1 MSSEGTGL
9 GEGRARRAD
18 AGEQRPLTS
27 VSTRQRHIAEL
38 ARKYAGSPLTTLS
51 HHLDLLWL
59 WEAYGEIKNST
70 PGVDGQTLADYGENL
85 EANLKSLLER
95 AKSGRYQAPPVKRVH
110 IPKNETETRPIG
122 MPTVEDKVLQRAIK
136 KLLDAVYEQEFLD
149 CSFGFRPGRST
160 HQALGAL
167 REALMAKDGGWVL
180 DVDVRKFFDTI
191 PRQKLREVLSRRI
204 GDGVITKLIHK
215 WLKAGVWEAGEVT
228 YPEAGTPQGGI
239 ISPALSNVFLHEVL
253 DGWFEFEIKPKL
265 RGTAVLIRYA
275 DDFVVVCEHRDD
287 AEALAMSLAAEVSE
301 AWYDLVA
308 QRHEDIDLIVMIDV
322 ESIFDIAVFD
332 HNLCDA
338 PRIAEDGH
346 QPPMLVFRLLQQRG
360 QFEFPIGLAAHFRLI
375 QLAGCRQR
383 GEHLARAGQR
393 SRAARGGPGRARPVP
408 ATRLRPRH
416 RAGPRCRRRHR
427 RRLGRGPPRAARLR
441 QRVRRRPPPV
451 GRGPA
456 RAERHRGPAGRA
468 RRCPPHPRAPAAP
481 GRRPCRM
488 ATVGRR
494 GARSDDQLAAPAGR
508 RGAPGHGRRRRPG
521 RCCGVR
527 WCRPRYRCRR
537 TRTSDASAQ
546 SPAQARIL
554 EHPLSQWAHV
564 PGSKVRS

>member
-27 VSTRQRHIAEL
+27 VSTRLRHIAEM

-70 PGVDGQTLADYGENL
+70 PGVDGQTLAKYGEKL

-160 HQALGAL
+160 HQALEAL

-239 ISPALSNVFLHEVL
+239 ISPMLSNVFLHEVL

-265 RGTAVLIRYA
+265 RGTAELIRYA

-287 AEALAMSLAAEVSE
+287 AEALLELVKVRFESYGLAIHPEKTRIVDFRHPWKSGQKPQTFDFLGFTHYWEKTRRGGYA
-301 AWYDLVA
+301 VA
-308 QRHEDIDLIVMIDV
+308 RKTRAKKLSAALERIEGWCKKHRHEPLPEQHEKLSQQVRGHYAYYGIRGNYRALANFH
-322 ESIFDIAVFD
+322 EAVKRKW
-332 HNLCDA
+332 HYWLN
-338 PRIAEDGH
+338 RRSRKRSDGA
-346 QPPMLVFRLLQQRG
+346 RLWKL
-360 QFEFPIGLAAHFRLI
+360 LNAHFRL
-375 QLAGCRQR
+375 
-383 GEHLARAGQR
+383 
-393 SRAARGGPGRARPVP
+393 PVP
-408 ATRLRPRH
+408 RIVH
-416 RAGPRCRRRHR
+416 
-427 RRLGRGPPRAARLR
+427 
-441 QRVRRRPPPV
+441 
-451 GRGPA
+451 
-456 RAERHRGPAGRA
+456 
-468 RRCPPHPRAPAAP
+468 AAP
-481 GRRPCRM
+481 VR
-488 ATVGRR
+488 
-494 GARSDDQLAAPAGR
+494 QLTWSLP
-508 RGAPGHGRRRRPG
+508 
-521 RCCGVR
+521 
-527 WCRPRYRCRR
+527 
-537 TRTSDASAQ
+537 S
-546 SPAQARIL
+546 
-554 EHPLSQWAHV
+554 
-564 PGSKVRS
+564 

>member
-9 GEGRARRAD
+9 GEGRARWAD
-18 AGEQRPLTS
+18 AGEQRPLSS
-27 VSTRQRHIAEL
+27 VSTRQRHIADM

-70 PGVDGQTLADYGENL
+70 PGVDGRTLADYGEDL

-95 AKSGRYQAPPVKRVH
+95 AKSGLYQAPPVKRVH

-160 HQALGAL
+160 HQALEAL

-265 RGTAVLIRYA
+265 RGTAELIRYA

-287 AEALAMSLAAEVSE
+287 AEALLELVKVRFENYGLAIHPEKTRIVDFRHPWQSE
-301 AWYDLVA
+301 HKPQTFDFLGFTHYWAKTRRGGYAVA
-308 QRHEDIDLIVMIDV
+308 RKTRAKKLSAALQRIEGWCKKHRHMPLREQHEKLSQQVRGHYAYYGIRGNHRALAN
-322 ESIFDIAVFD
+322 FHHAVKRKWHHWLNRRSRKRSD
-332 HNLCDA
+332 GERLWKLLDA
-338 PRIAEDGH
+338 YFVLPVPRIVH
-346 QPPMLVFRLLQQRG
+346 T
-360 QFEFPIGLAAHFRLI
+360 AAVR
-375 QLAGCRQR
+375 QLTWS
-383 GEHLARAGQR
+383 LP
-393 SRAARGGPGRARPVP
+393 S
-408 ATRLRPRH
+408 
-416 RAGPRCRRRHR
+416 
-427 RRLGRGPPRAARLR
+427 
-441 QRVRRRPPPV
+441 
-451 GRGPA
+451 
-456 RAERHRGPAGRA
+456 
-468 RRCPPHPRAPAAP
+468 
-481 GRRPCRM
+481 
-488 ATVGRR
+488 
-494 GARSDDQLAAPAGR
+494 
-508 RGAPGHGRRRRPG
+508 
-521 RCCGVR
+521 
-527 WCRPRYRCRR
+527 
-537 TRTSDASAQ
+537 
-546 SPAQARIL
+546 
-554 EHPLSQWAHV
+554 
-564 PGSKVRS
+564 